1 MTTRTLA
8 AIALTTAL
16 GTLGFAQIGTPPA
29 PMMAMMGGAG
39 QPPMTGTGA
48 MPGVAG
54 MQMMHSMTDR
64 TFLTMMIPHHQS
76 AIQMSRAI
84 LKTTRDP
91 QINTWAT
98 QIIADQ
104 QREITQMQ
112 GLLKE
117 YGGPETGMTPG
128 MLDMAGMMP
137 AGPRSANPDVAYVQ
151 AMIPHHGMAVM
162 MATHLLMQSTRPVM
176 QNLARNIIAA
186 QTNEIHAFQQYLNK
200 VR

>member
-8 AIALTTAL
+8 AIALTATL
-16 GTLGFAQIGTPPA
+16 GTLGVAQIGTA
-29 PMMAMMGGAG
+29 PNGMVAMMGGAG
-39 QPPMTGTGA
+39 QPPMMGGGG
-48 MPGVAG
+48 MAG

-84 LKTTRDP
+84 LKSTRDP

-162 MATHLLMQSTRPVM
+162 MAIHLLMQSTRPVM
-176 QNLARNIIAA
+176 QNLARNIIAV